1 MCMTDHKIRA
11 RQHVTARAAVNAVRS
26 FLEERSQIYHEVDQA
41 NDYGKDA
48 YVDLVVNGE
57 VTGEVIALQVKG
69 GPSYKSRAGHFI
81 PYSAADKSL
90 WASSSVPV
98 FGIVCDLEDRAL
110 FWVCLTDVLSEP
122 KALGKGKIPV
132 LGRLDSETWD
142 EFLSRALRESKRRGA
157 GLLGIYSHEPEQQR
171 VAIQDAFAIG
181 RYDARAMI
189 MLRRSLSQLDEGARP
204 LAIFALAHCIPLH
217 PDIYWHSMN
226 TVLSSVKLE
235 VCRELNW
242 TLDDAFVL
250 LRAVDPEDMF
260 RRGALGEHVYL
271 LLSQGWAPDVI
282 DLFARTLS
290 RAVEVRDDDI
300 AYKALVLL
308 QYQAGDDARDAIEWA
323 LEKHVQLQSIPM
335 VLELLSAVR
344 EFGWVDIE

>member
-1 MCMTDHKIRA
+1 MTDRKIRA
-11 RQHVTARAAVNAVRS
+11 RQHVTGRAAVNVARS

-48 YVDLVVNGE
+48 YIDLVVKGE
-57 VTGEVIALQVKG
+57 VTGDVIALQVKG
-69 GPSYKSRAGHFI
+69 GSSYKSKAGYFI
-81 PYSAADKSL
+81 PYSAADKEL

-98 FGIVCDLEDRAL
+98 FGFVCDLEDRAL

-122 KALGKGKIPV
+122 DAPAKGKIPV
-132 LGRLDSETWD
+132 PGRLDSETWD
-142 EFLSRALRESKRRGA
+142 EFLSVAQRESKRRGA
-157 GLLGIYSHEPEQQR
+157 GLLGIYSRASEQQR
-171 VAIQDAFAIG
+171 VAIRDAFAIG

-189 MLRRSLSQLDEGARP
+189 MLRRSLCYLDERSLP
-204 LAIFALAHCIPLH
+204 HAIIALAHCIPLH

-226 TVLSSVKLE
+226 TVSSSVKAE

-250 LRAVDPEDMF
+250 LRVVDQENMF

-271 LLSQGWAPDVI
+271 LLSQGWLPDVV
-282 DLFARTLS
+282 DLFDRTLA
-290 RAVEVRDDDI
+290 RAVEVQDDDI

-308 QYQAGDDARDAIEWA
+308 QYQAGEDAREILESA
-323 LEKHVQLQSIPM
+323 LQKHAQLQSMPM

-344 EFGWVDIE
+344 DFGWVDIE